1 MWRPWKL
8 CHFER
13 GKFWQWTWKVMD
25 HEIGI
30 CCDGVWEFSCTW
42 WLEARLKITNLF
54 RNDLNPIIR
63 EVIERNLGNFRHCR
77 KGGVSKTKI
86 LLKWC
91 LHIIFRRNRGW
102 NWISLFKAEKWWG
115 VSGAKIGDGPIPYFS
130 INGRTI
136 KSQYFGLWGDAVHCY
151 RYFNV
156 EPF

>member
-91 LHIIFRRNRGW
+91 LHIYLGGIEAGIGYPYSKLKSDEAFREQKLVMVPFRIFLSMAELLNLNILDYEVMQYIATG
-102 NWISLFKAEKWWG
+102 ISM
-115 VSGAKIGDGPIPYFS
+115 
-130 INGRTI
+130 
-136 KSQYFGLWGDAVHCY
+136 
-151 RYFNV
+151 
-156 EPF
+156 